1 MTDLLVVAGEA
12 SGDRAAALAP
22 GASLLAEAWGP
33 VWRLATQ
40 AGLTP
45 YGPLI
50 LPGPWTFE

>member
-1 MTDLLVVAGEA
+1 
-12 SGDRAAALAP
+12 
-22 GASLLAEAWGP
+22 

-45 YGPLI
+45 NGPLI